1 MDIAKIVCVCLFISF
16 VILWVLGGILMAVY
30 VTKDDRMETVEVYGI
45 TKEYHFF
52 YHWKTFEEANQT
64 CEVKGLKMYQ
74 PYDTKVHLKV
84 HELVQTLKFAQ
95 YWIYPDMITD
105 FRKWNDN
112 EPKNV
117 NQCVVGGL
125 KNAQDETSPYWGSF
139 KCSDQ
144 AQVICE
150 DLQMYSDPE
159 PGNFSTFSTK
169 IFPNKV

>member
-139 KCSDQ
+139 QCSEK

-159 PGNFSTFSTK
+159 PGK
-169 IFPNKV
+169 ILKPFQIKSW